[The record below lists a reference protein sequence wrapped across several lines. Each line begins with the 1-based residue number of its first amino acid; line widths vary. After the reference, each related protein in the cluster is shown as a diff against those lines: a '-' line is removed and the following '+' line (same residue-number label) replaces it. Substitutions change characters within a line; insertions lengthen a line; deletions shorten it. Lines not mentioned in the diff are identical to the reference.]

1 MKTKAPH
8 PNVSGYEI
16 LRRVAQSE
24 VPGHLV
30 DPRAERAVLG
40 CREGRYL
47 VPPRIDIFELGLL
60 AAPGHYELLPIDR
73 DDRPMWNDVVNLLVT
88 KAQAERQR
96 ALLLRAYRALHSI
109 IQEADELESSITEF
123 SRRGETHPVFGM
135 IRLETIEVWRSM
147 RRGTKSLSDR
157 ELDALH
163 MEVARRVAARIRAH
177 VIR

>member
-1 MKTKAPH
+1 
-8 PNVSGYEI
+8 
-16 LRRVAQSE
+16 
-24 VPGHLV
+24 
-30 DPRAERAVLG
+30 
-40 CREGRYL
+40 
-47 VPPRIDIFELGLL
+47 
-60 AAPGHYELLPIDR
+60 
-73 DDRPMWNDVVNLLVT
+73 MWNDVVNLIVT

-96 ALLLRAYRALHSI
+96 TLLLRAYRALHSI

-135 IRLETIEVWRSM
+135 IRLEMIEVWRSM

>member
-1 MKTKAPH
+1 
-8 PNVSGYEI
+8 
-16 LRRVAQSE
+16 
-24 VPGHLV
+24 
-30 DPRAERAVLG
+30 
-40 CREGRYL
+40 
-47 VPPRIDIFELGLL
+47 
-60 AAPGHYELLPIDR
+60 
-73 DDRPMWNDVVNLLVT
+73 
-88 KAQAERQR
+88 
-96 ALLLRAYRALHSI
+96 LRAYRALHSI